1 MKLVI
6 NRREGGT
13 PGGSRASEVVVQAI
27 SHRRRRLVPLVLTAT
42 ILAGCAGT
50 ASDTSTGTTAP
61 DTTSSGESTTSAVFT
76 TSTSDPDTST
86 TAAPTTATTAAPT
99 TAAPSTT
106 AAPTTVAP
114 TTIAA
119 PTTTAVPVDPTLLPE
134 PAGPLQAGSKGAR
147 TQALQQALRDQKYD
161 PGEIDGAFGGQVT
174 MAVWAYQSLHGLP
187 KDGLVTPELEARILA
202 KAPQAM
208 LKPELGPTHT
218 EVDLSRQVLIV
229 WRDGAPALI
238 THVSSGSEVAYCED
252 TDEGQNCGDAVT
264 PTGVYKYERRIDGWR
279 DAPLGRLY
287 KPVYFKG
294 GIAVHGAPSVPNRPA
309 SHGCVRIPMPIAEYF
324 PGLVANGDTIEV
336 FRS

>member
-13 PGGSRASEVVVQAI
+13 PGGSRASEEVVQAI

-114 TTIAA
+114 TTTAA
-119 PTTTAVPVDPTLLPE
+119 PTTAVPVDPTLLPE
-134 PAGPLQAGSKGAR
+134 PVGPLQAGSKGAR

-218 EVDLSRQVLIV
+218 EVDLSRQVMIV

-309 SHGCVRIPMPIAEYF
+309 SHGCVRIPMPTAEYF